1 MQSSRSIH
9 RGGFLSSFGMTALF
23 VFQLTENRLLL
34 FYKFLYDS
42 MIIFFDIQNIVSFFE
57 L

>member
-9 RGGFLSSFGMTALF
+9 RGGFFPSFGMTALF